1 MASTLTN
8 EEKLKVKKTYRTTFI
23 VIWLLFNCMEI
34 FLNIVADEKG
44 ISPYEKIAV
53 VNNLLITP
61 ENDIF

>member
-1 MASTLTN
+1 
-8 EEKLKVKKTYRTTFI
+8 
-23 VIWLLFNCMEI
+23 MEI

-61 ENDIF
+61 ENDIFFFIVNFSVI